1 MSTSFNGCH
10 IMQYPTGKWGFVGRV
25 PRTLAWQRRD
35 GARMTETDWHTVA
48 YCMAPGS
55 FGYGAVA
62 FETEAQ
68 AIAAL
73 ESVLQS

>member
-1 MSTSFNGCH
+1 MSIQIAGCH

-25 PRTLAWQRRD
+25 PRALAWRRLD
-35 GARMTETDWHTVA
+35 GAPMTDADWHTVK

-62 FETEAQ
+62 FPTEAE

-73 ESVLQS
+73 EAVQ